1 MNNTNKEFWKPIKD
15 WEDAYLISNLG
26 RVFSIKFQK
35 PIAIQVSNHGYC
47 TADLFTR
54 RKGVVRRKKI
64 YVHREVAK
72 CFVPNP
78 DNKEYVDHIDADKT
92 NNVYTNL
99 QWVSNSEN
107 VKKGYLQNKEYRK
120 KSFKHLPVYINTTPR
135 VYFDNMTAC
144 AKSLGLPKERI
155 KTVLRFF
162 NGKLPELGIQVF
174 HCESGSN
181 D

>member
-1 MNNTNKEFWKPIKD
+1 MKEVFKD
-15 WEDAYLISNLG
+15 IPEWEDAYSISNIG
-26 RVFSIKFQK
+26 RIWSKKMKHF
-35 PIAIQVSNHGYC
+35 IAIRTSNHGYL

-64 YVHREVAK
+64 YVHRVVAQ

-78 DNKEYVDHIDADKT
+78 QNKPIVDHIDNDKT
-92 NNVYTNL
+92 NCVYTNL

-107 VKKGYLQNKEYRK
+107 VQKPFLQDKEYRRSRCGK
-120 KSFKHLPVYINTTPR
+120 QPVYINTTPK
-135 VYFDNMTAC
+135 VYFDSMAEC

-162 NGKLPELGIQVF
+162 DGKLPELGIQVF
-174 HCESGSN
+174 RCKSN

>member
-1 MNNTNKEFWKPIKD
+1 MKEVFKD
-15 WEDAYLISNLG
+15 IPEWEDAYSISNIG
-26 RVFSIKFQK
+26 RIWSKKMKHF
-35 PIAIQVSNHGYC
+35 IAIRTSNRGYL

-64 YVHREVAK
+64 YVHRVVAQ

-78 DNKEYVDHIDADKT
+78 QNKPIVDHIDNDKT
-92 NNVYTNL
+92 NCVYTNL

-107 VKKGYLQNKEYRK
+107 VQKPFLQDKEYRRSSCGK
-120 KSFKHLPVYINTTPR
+120 QPVYINTTPK
-135 VYFDNMTAC
+135 VYFDSMAEC

-162 NGKLPELGIQVF
+162 DGKLPELGIQVF
-174 HCESGSN
+174 RCKSN

>member
-1 MNNTNKEFWKPIKD
+1 MKEVFKD
-15 WEDAYLISNLG
+15 IPEWEDAYSISNIG
-26 RVFSIKFQK
+26 RIWSKKMKHF
-35 PIAIQVSNHGYC
+35 IAIRTSNHGYL

-64 YVHREVAK
+64 YVHRVVAQ

-78 DNKEYVDHIDADKT
+78 QNKPIVDHIDNDKT
-92 NNVYTNL
+92 NCVYTNL

-107 VKKGYLQNKEYRK
+107 VKKGYLQNKEYRRNKFK
-120 KSFKHLPVYINTTPR
+120 KCPVYINTTPK
-135 VYFDNMTAC
+135 VYFDSMAEC

-162 NGKLPELGIQVF
+162 DGKLPELGIQVF
-174 HCESGSN
+174 RCKSN

>member
-1 MNNTNKEFWKPIKD
+1 MKEIWKPIKD
-15 WEDAYLISNLG
+15 WEDAYLVSNLG
-26 RVFSIKFQK
+26 RVFSIKYNK
-35 PIAIQVSNHGYC
+35 PIAVRVSNHGYC

-72 CFVPNP
+72 CFVSNP
-78 DNKEYVDHIDADKT
+78 ENKEYVDHIDADKT

-99 QWVSNSEN
+99 QWVTNAEN
-107 VKKGYLQNKEYRK
+107 VKKGYLQNKEYRACDKFK
-120 KSFKHLPVYINTTPR
+120 KQPVYINTKPI
-135 VYFDNMTAC
+135 VYFDSITEC
-144 AKSLGLPKERI
+144 AKSLGLPRERL

-162 NGKLPELGIQVF
+162 DGKLPELGIQIF
-174 HCESGSN
+174 RCNSGSN